1 VTVRFAT
8 AAVFLVATAIAST
21 TPVPAELPAIAL
33 GQVAVYRVKILL
45 ALVYGGLLLLT
56 PFFEGVLN
64 GRMPIEISHRG
75 AVAPGTSERENRQ
88 PRSGIGYA
96 EAKTFRWK
104 GER

>member
-1 VTVRFAT
+1 
-8 AAVFLVATAIAST
+8 VFLVATAIAST

-75 AVAPGTSERENRQ
+75 AKWQEQSPLEQAKEKIASLE
-88 PRSGIGYA
+88 A
-96 EAKTFRWK
+96 ELDTLKLKHFVGK
-104 GER
+104 GNDALG